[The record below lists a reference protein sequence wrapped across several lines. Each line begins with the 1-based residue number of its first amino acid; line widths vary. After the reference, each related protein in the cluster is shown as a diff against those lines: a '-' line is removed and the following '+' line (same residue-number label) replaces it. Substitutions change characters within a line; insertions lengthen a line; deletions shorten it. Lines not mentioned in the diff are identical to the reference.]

1 MKHSLTICMITGR
14 EGVAAEWFLDSLK
27 AQILPDDRV
36 GTLVF
41 VDALYPECEFIESP
55 CPGTP
60 SIKVITTSPKPTI
73 WQGEHRKTAVDW
85 WAAANARNT
94 GLCLAATDW
103 IAWVDDRCVLG
114 PQWLQSIRDAMEGGY
129 AVFGAYEKR
138 HGMKVENGVIVE
150 PGTTTGVD
158 HRIAHVEANLPAH
171 CPGNWCYG
179 CSVALPV
186 EWALSI
192 GGFEQAMDGM
202 SFEDV
207 IFGLMIQNNGW
218 TRCYDPRFMIIED
231 RSPEACGKTYRRE
244 DKGVSPNDK
253 SHRSLELFGGAVQTT
268 NRHQLW
274 QSRQAV
280 QAGKPWPL
288 LFDSTSDWY
297 DGETIDQHY
306 FDAQKP

>member
-14 EGVAAEWFLDSLK
+14 EKSRAHWMLDSLAEQVEAGDGFK
-27 AQILPDDRV
+27 FVLVNATAREREATNLGQIR
-36 GTLVF
+36 F
-41 VDALYPECEFIESP
+41 VS
-55 CPGTP
+55 TP
-60 SIKVITTSPKPTI
+60 PKPTI
-73 WQGEHRKTAVDW
+73 WQGSHRKTKEDW
-85 WAAANARNT
+85 WAASNARNT
-94 GLCLAATDW
+94 GLCLADTEW

-150 PGTTTGVD
+150 PGTVTGTD
-158 HRIAHVEANLPAH
+158 HRIAHVQGDGPAP

-218 TRCYDPRFMIIED
+218 PRCFDPRFKIIED
-231 RSPEACGKTYRRE
+231 RTPEACGNTYRRE
-244 DKGVSPNDK
+244 DKGRDTHSPSTPDK
-253 SHRSLELFGGAVQTT
+253 GHRSLEIFGCALHTT

-280 QAGKPWPL
+280 LSGKPFPVL
-288 LFDSTSDWY
+288 MDSTTDWY
-297 DGETIDQHY
+297 DGEPIDENY
-306 FDAQKP
+306 FNR

>member
-1 MKHSLTICMITGR
+1 MKHTLTICMITGR
-14 EGVAAEWFLDSLK
+14 EEHGAEWMADSLK
-27 AQILPDDRV
+27 PQLLEGEEMPRIILINAFRSDKPIFKRHNQ
-36 GTLVF
+36 L
-41 VDALYPECEFIESP
+41 
-55 CPGTP
+55 
-60 SIKVITTSPKPTI
+60 KWITPKPTI
-73 WQGEHRKTAVDW
+73 WQGKHRKTKEDW
-85 WAAANARNT
+85 WAASNARNT
-94 GLCLAATDW
+94 GLCLADTEW

-150 PGTTTGVD
+150 PGTVTGVD
-158 HRIAHVEANLPAH
+158 HRIAHVQAELPAP

-186 EWALSI
+186 EWALQI

-218 TRCYDPRFMIIED
+218 PRCYDPRFKIIED
-231 RSPEACGKTYRRE
+231 RTPEQCGKTYRRE
-244 DKGVSPNDK
+244 DKGVSPQDK
-253 SHRSLELFGGAVQTT
+253 SHRSLELFGGARQTT

-280 QAGKPWPL
+280 QAGKPFPVL
-288 LFDSTSDWY
+288 LDSTTDWF
-297 DGETIDQHY
+297 DGEPIDESY
-306 FDAQKP
+306 FNQQRS